1 MKGKPRHGQATESPA
16 PRAGKKGV
24 SRRTILK
31 AGAGAGMAAAFG
43 GVAGWMATSARRVTA
58 DPPLAPKGP
67 DLILWNGKI
76 HTMDDR
82 NTVVSEVAIK
92 NGRFVIVG
100 KGAGA
105 QQGAGTQVVNLQ
117 GRTVVP
123 GIIDNHNH
131 IVLMGN
137 RPGHHTPLENAYSI
151 ADVQQIY
158 RDRAVGMPAGEWIT
172 TIGGFN
178 QNQFFQ
184 PPDTPRLPNLTELDA
199 AAPQNPVFILQGFTG
214 PATTNTRGKQFF
226 QANGVTVN
234 ADGSI
239 PTTSAPGNTGSGQ
252 ALNLLR
258 QTLLR
263 TAADGF
269 ARRKQSVLD
278 AMAYA
283 LTVGVTTHLD
293 QGAFQTSATNPET
306 DGAAHE
312 DNFSMHLPFLD
323 IYAEGKGTI
332 RLRINFLHM
341 ETDPALP
348 ELVQR
353 LKNQFQF
360 FGDDMV
366 RTGAIGE
373 FITVVPS
380 ATSPSS
386 IARFNDAAKKVA
398 HAGWRAEV
406 HSLGRRNTPTSP
418 AADFELEIMGFETA
432 NVEVPGIVADQRWV
446 IAHVPGI
453 TQEWIDR
460 FKAIGGNLS
469 LTGWQYLAG
478 SLPNSTVAPYAGP
491 PFRMIVDSVDSNLHA
506 GMSSDGMQIAPMNP
520 WLHMYFATT
529 GLNTRHVLINPNQQ
543 ITRQEVLDLY
553 TRRNGWFL
561 REEDQLGTIEEGKL
575 ADLVVLNKDYFDA
588 SAVSD
593 EDLKTIRSIL
603 TVVSG
608 NIVYNAGVLGGGKD

>member
-1 MKGKPRHGQATESPA
+1 MREKSRNSQETASPA
-16 PRAGKKGV
+16 PRAAKNGV
-24 SRRTILK
+24 SRRTVLK
-31 AGAGAGMAAAFG
+31 AGASAGVAAAFG

-58 DPPLAPKGP
+58 DPPEPPKGP

-76 HTMDDR
+76 HTMDDQ

-92 NGRFVIVG
+92 DGRFVVVG
-100 KGAGA
+100 QGAVSH
-105 QQGAGTQVVNLQ
+105 QGAGTQVVNLQ

-158 RDRAVGMPAGEWIT
+158 RDRASGVPPGEWIT

-199 AAPQNPVFILQGFTG
+199 VAPQNPVFILQGFTG
-214 PATTNTRGKQFF
+214 PTTTNTLGMKFF

-234 ADGSI
+234 PDGSI
-239 PTTSAPGNTGSGQ
+239 PTNSAPNNTGSGR
-252 ALNLLR
+252 AMNLLR
-258 QTLLR
+258 QVLLR

-269 ARRKQSVLD
+269 ERRKQSVLD

-283 LTVGVTTHLD
+283 VTVGVTTHLD
-293 QGAFQTSATNPET
+293 QGAFQTSASNPET

-312 DNFSMHLPFLD
+312 DNFSMHLPFLE
-323 IYAEGKGTI
+323 IYSEGKGII

-380 ATSPSS
+380 ATSASS
-386 IARFNDAAKKVA
+386 IARFNDAATKVA
-398 HAGWRAEV
+398 QAGWRAEV
-406 HSLGRRNTPTSP
+406 HSLGRRQTPASN
-418 AADFELEIMGFETA
+418 AADFELEIQGFEIA
-432 NVEVPGIVADQRWV
+432 NAAVPGIVADQRWV
-446 IAHVPGI
+446 VAHVPGI

-460 FKAIGGNLS
+460 FKKIGGSLS
-469 LTGWQYLAG
+469 LT
-478 SLPNSTVAPYAGP
+478 
-491 PFRMIVDSVDSNLHA
+491 
-506 GMSSDGMQIAPMNP
+506 
-520 WLHMYFATT
+520 
-529 GLNTRHVLINPNQQ
+529 
-543 ITRQEVLDLY
+543 
-553 TRRNGWFL
+553 
-561 REEDQLGTIEEGKL
+561 
-575 ADLVVLNKDYFDA
+575 
-588 SAVSD
+588 
-593 EDLKTIRSIL
+593 
-603 TVVSG
+603 
-608 NIVYNAGVLGGGKD
+608 